1 VIWMRVKG
9 RCISRL
15 KQLSELYL
23 YQHFCSNEHS
33 NENIQVMPLEEV
45 NIEGGENMI

>member
-1 VIWMRVKG
+1 MIWMRVKG

-15 KQLSELYL
+15 KQLSELYV
-23 YQHFCSNEHS
+23 YQHFCFHEHS
-33 NENIQVMPLEEV
+33 KEDIQVMPLEGV